1 MKAGRVSRRG
11 FIRGAAAAAALPA
24 LSALGR
30 FQGSRAHA
38 AEPAPL
44 RIGTVGG
51 ITGAVAGW
59 AQATIIV
66 NKYIVDEVNRTGGI
80 KSMGGAKLEFFYADC
95 ESDPKKMVTETE
107 KMLELRKPHVFVT
120 AGSSALT
127 KPALPV
133 ILRYKV
139 PLVSREYSDELLT
152 MNNPFMFMPMP
163 KITVNARAMADAF
176 IRIGKEKNQPVN
188 RVAVLC
194 QDGSFG
200 EMASDTFGKYFP
212 SKGVNVVANQIY
224 PTGKV
229 ADFSDTISKFKA
241 LNADALLCSVTPY
254 ESALIMRAVKA
265 VNFNPLG
272 IAFSCTCID
281 TADYANLGKDGDF
294 AFGVPVFSIEAIGGR
309 IKGAVPFLKE
319 FYSKVTSEAER
330 KLCTEKAVLEC
341 VIIMGIAIHAMEMA
355 KSYDPVAIRD
365 AMAKLDLKTG
375 DRYIYWP
382 EGVKFDET
390 GYNIR
395 AQTIGGQ
402 YQDLKLKIMFPES
415 LMTPGV
421 QAAWPMP
428 KWTER
433 AAANSG
439 GSRMAACQCGANL

>member
-1 MKAGRVSRRG
+1 MKARRVSRRG

-24 LSALGR
+24 LSALR
-30 FQGSRAHA
+30 PFHGSLAHA

-95 ESDPKKMVTETE
+95 ESDPKKMVTEME
-107 KMLELRKPHVFVT
+107 KMLTLRKPHVIVT

-133 ILRYKV
+133 IDRYKV

-152 MNNPFMFMPMP
+152 MKSRFFFMPMP
-163 KITVNARAMADAF
+163 KITVNAKAMADAF
-176 IRIGKEKNQPVN
+176 IKIGKEKNHPVN

-200 EMASDTFGKYFP
+200 EMASDVFGKYFP

-241 LNADALLCSVTPY
+241 LNADALVCSVTPY

-294 AFGVPVFSIEAIGGR
+294 AFGVPVFSIEAIGDR

-341 VIIMGIAIHAMEMA
+341 VIIMGIAIRAMEMA

-382 EGVKFDET
+382 DGVKFDET

-395 AQTIGGQ
+395 ALTIGGQ
-402 YQDLKLKIMFPES
+402 YQGLKLKIMFPES

-421 QAAWPMP
+421 QAVWPMP

-433 AAANSG
+433 AASNSG
-439 GSRMAACQCGANL
+439 TSQMAACCVF